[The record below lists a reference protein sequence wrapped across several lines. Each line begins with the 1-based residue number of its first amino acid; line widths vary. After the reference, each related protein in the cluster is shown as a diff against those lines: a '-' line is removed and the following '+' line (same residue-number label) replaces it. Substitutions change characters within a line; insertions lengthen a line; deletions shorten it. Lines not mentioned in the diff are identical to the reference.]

1 MKIDMNKLSLSILY
15 KTFIILML
23 TLTISFPMYM
33 YMYKKPKQSK
43 DIAIP
48 AEGEINVLTF
58 NTEYWHTSEAELVN
72 SIDYKSLDV
81 ILLQEHL
88 FKKDGVWG
96 PTYRIPQLKG
106 VIEDRFVE
114 ESGEIVTIS
123 KWPIV
128 LTKKFNDGSPE
139 GQTLRTD
146 IEIAG
151 EVISI
156 YNTHLPVHMHPNLMS
171 NPMGF
176 YADAVHNAD
185 RRRKSL
191 EIIVN
196 DIERNK
202 NPVLIA
208 GDFNSTTAMHATSW
222 FQKNLTDSYSALH
235 CKDDA
240 DTFSIGKFLHWRID
254 YIYTSPQLL
263 PTGYCTKNLE
273 NISDHRAVLAS
284 FNLKKSLANR
294 TAFKD

>member
-1 MKIDMNKLSLSILY
+1 MKITMNKLSLNILY

-58 NTEYWHTSEAELVN
+58 NTEYWHASENELVN
-72 SIDYKSLDV
+72 SIGYKSLDV

-88 FKKDGVWG
+88 FKKGNVWG
-96 PTYRIPQLKG
+96 PTYRIPQLKEA
-106 VIEDRFVE
+106 IEDRFVE

-128 LTKKFNDGSPE
+128 FTKKFNDGNPE

-146 IEIAG
+146 IAISG

-156 YNTHLPVHMHPNLMS
+156 YNTHLPVHMHPDLLS
-171 NPMGF
+171 NPMKF
-176 YADAVHNAD
+176 YKDAAYNAE

-191 EIIVN
+191 EIIVD
-196 DIERNK
+196 DIEHNN

-208 GDFNSTTAMHATSW
+208 GDFNSSTAMHATSW
-222 FQKNLTDSYSALH
+222 FQKNLIDSYAALH

-254 YIYTSPQLL
+254 YIYTSAQLL
-263 PTGYCTKNLE
+263 PTGYCTKKLE
-273 NISDHRAVLAS
+273 SISDHRAVLAS
-284 FNLKKSLANR
+284 FNLKKTIANR

>member
-1 MKIDMNKLSLSILY
+1 MNKQNLGILY
-15 KTFIILML
+15 KSLIILML
-23 TLTISFPMYM
+23 SLTISFPMYM

-43 DIAIP
+43 DITIP
-48 AEGEINVLTF
+48 AEEGINVLTF

-81 ILLQEHL
+81 ILFQEHL
-88 FKKDGVWG
+88 FKKGDIWG
-96 PTYRIPQLKG
+96 PTYRIPQLKE
-106 VIEDRFVE
+106 VIEDRYVE

-128 LTKKFNDGSPE
+128 FTKKFNDGSPE

-151 EVISI
+151 EIISI
-156 YNTHLPVHMHPNLMS
+156 YNTHLPVHMHLDLIS
-171 NPMGF
+171 DPMKF
-176 YADAVHNAD
+176 YADAAHNAD

-191 EIIVN
+191 EIIIN
-196 DIERNK
+196 DIDHNK
-202 NPVLIA
+202 NPILIA
-208 GDFNSTTAMHATSW
+208 GDFNSSTAMHATSW
-222 FQKNLTDSYSALH
+222 FQNHLTDSYSALH

-254 YIYTSPQLL
+254 YIYTSPHLL
-263 PTGYCTKNLE
+263 PTGYCTKKLE

-284 FNLKKSLANR
+284 FNLRRPIANR
-294 TAFKD
+294 TALKD